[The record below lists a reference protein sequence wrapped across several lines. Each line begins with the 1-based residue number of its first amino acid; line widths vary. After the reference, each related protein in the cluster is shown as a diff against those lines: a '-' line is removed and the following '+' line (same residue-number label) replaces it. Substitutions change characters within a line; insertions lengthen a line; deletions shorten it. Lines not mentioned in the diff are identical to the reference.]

1 MCRAGAVRSC
11 SEGTAANQNA
21 NASLNLTPP
30 LSATHVPRDR
40 GRARFVPIYIQTCS
54 WREQLCTACFYS
66 PAYIKGFFANGLRVC
81 RICIEPLRVM
91 RPCTHTIYIYVYI
104 YIYIYIYAVE
114 YVWSSRLR
122 WVRYLKC
129 SICVMT
135 HELRFWRCSLKM
147 FSECRSA
154 GWCPSHHSPWVVAM
168 PSNGPTTS
176 LRYGYGDMAELKW
189 VKSHIKI
196 WHTLL
201 IFQIY

>member
-91 RPCTHTIYIYVYI
+91 RPCTHTIYICI
-104 YIYIYIYAVE
+104 YIYICSWVCVKLSPEMGQILEVF
-114 YVWSSRLR
+114 YVCHDSWAP
-122 WVRYLKC
+122 
-129 SICVMT
+129 I
-135 HELRFWRCSLKM
+135 LKM
-147 FSECRSA
+147 FSQYVLWMQVRVVVSESSQPLSSCHALKRADYICTLWLRVIWRS
-154 GWCPSHHSPWVVAM
+154 SSE
-168 PSNGPTTS
+168 SNHTYFT
-176 LRYGYGDMAELKW
+176 
-189 VKSHIKI
+189 HITNI
-196 WHTLL
+196 LDQT
-201 IFQIY
+201 Y

>member
-81 RICIEPLRVM
+81 RICIELLRVM
-91 RPCTHTIYIYVYI
+91 RPCTHTIYIYI
-104 YIYIYIYAVE
+104 YIYIYMQLSMCEALAWDGSDTWSVL
-114 YVWSSRLR
+114 YVSWLMSSDSEDVL
-122 WVRYLKC
+122 
-129 SICVMT
+129 S
-135 HELRFWRCSLKM
+135 RCSLN
-147 FSECRSA
+147 A
-154 GWCPSHHSPWVVAM
+154 GQRGGVRVITA
-168 PSNGPTTS
+168 
-176 LRYGYGDMAELKW
+176 LE
-189 VKSHIKI
+189 
-196 WHTLL
+196 
-201 IFQIY
+201 